1 MSLKTAGS
9 KMNLPIR
16 LAGPLLAAAMGGL
29 LLLALGRELAVWVLL
44 AWLLGSGLSILGALR
59 GRLPWFGG
67 RQRFFLALA
76 GVIAAVIGEG
86 WGNWLPMFTQMVVWL
101 LAVKAL
107 ELRGQRDFYQMA
119 ALTLLGLGIAAWL
132 RVDLIFAFLLLFTLY
147 FALLGLMWQPLADV
161 NQGLSGNLFQWR
173 EFARIAGFT
182 LGFVFLL
189 LPLAALFF
197 LILPRTPTP
206 LWAWAPPAQ
215 HARSGF
221 SPELAPDSISQLASD
236 SAIAFRAQITPPP
249 GAAPSLYW
257 IGAVLWRDD
266 GRHWLPDPPKMAHGL
281 APDPATLGA
290 TAAFR
295 QEIVLSPGNGDYLFA
310 LPVPRRVEL
319 GQPWHQEADGVL
331 RLDHAPDLP
340 LRYTVWSAPAPPQP
354 LSAAERAAA
363 LQVPANTDPAI
374 RALARSFAAGG
385 SDNAAVVQ
393 RIMAWFH
400 GPDFRYS
407 LQSPSGY
414 PDGQSMGDF
423 LLRTHTGFCEFYA
436 GGLALL
442 LRLDGIPARVVT
454 GYHGGEYNPVGHYW
468 IIRQSMAHAWVQAWF
483 PGRGWVGLDATPATA
498 SAGPAR
504 AGGGTARDVVPAGQ
518 QWWDWLQ
525 WQWINMVID
534 LTPAK
539 QRAVWQQA
547 GAQLASLARWHAPS
561 LHAWKE
567 QWKGWPSTLSFRS
580 ALPGMTALILV
591 FLGIVRHYRRR
602 HPAYWRRR
610 AQRHLRHL
618 GLGNVQ
624 PGAEP
629 AFWSTLAL
637 PADTL
642 EKLREFYREQ
652 RYGPAP
658 TARRDHQLALTVR
671 ASQRQLRHPLT

>member
-1 MSLKTAGS
+1 
-9 KMNLPIR
+9 MNLPIR
-16 LAGPLLAAAMGGL
+16 LAAPLLAAAMGSL
-29 LLLALGRELAVWVLL
+29 LLLALGREVAVWALL
-44 AWLLGSGLSILGALR
+44 AWFLGSGLSILGALR
-59 GRLPWFGG
+59 RRLPWFGG
-67 RQRFFLALA
+67 RQRFFLALV
-76 GVIAAVIGEG
+76 GVIAAAIVEG
-86 WGNWLPMFTQMVVWL
+86 WGNWLPMLTQMVIWL

-132 RVDLIFAFLLLFTLY
+132 RVDLIFAFLLLATLY

-161 NQGLSGNLFQWR
+161 NQGLAGNLFQWR
-173 EFARIAGFT
+173 DFARIAGFT

-189 LPLAALFF
+189 LPLAAFFFF
-197 LILPRTPTP
+197 LLPRTPTP

-221 SPELAPDSISQLASD
+221 SPELAPDSVSQLATD
-236 SAIAFRAQITPPP
+236 SAIAFRAQLTPPP
-249 GAAPSLYW
+249 SDGGSLYW
-257 IGAVLWRDD
+257 VGAILWRDD
-266 GRHWLPDPPKMAHGL
+266 GRDWLPDPPKMQQGHAADSAAL
-281 APDPATLGA
+281 EA
-290 TAAFR
+290 TATVR
-295 QEIVLSPGNGDYLFA
+295 QEIVLAPGNSRYLFA

-319 GQPWHQEADGVL
+319 GQSWHQEADGVL
-331 RLDHAPDLP
+331 RLDKAPDLP
-340 LRYTVWSAPAPPQP
+340 LRYTVWSSPAPPRP
-354 LSAAERAAA
+354 LSAAVRAAA

-374 RALARSFAAGG
+374 RALARSFTAGG
-385 SDNAAVVQ
+385 SDSAAVAQ

-400 GPDFRYS
+400 RPDFHYS
-407 LQSPSGY
+407 LQSPAGY

-423 LLRTHTGFCEFYA
+423 LLHTHTGFCEFYA

-483 PGRGWVGLDATPATA
+483 PGRGWVRLDATPAA
-498 SAGPAR
+498 AAAGA
-504 AGGGTARDVVPAGQ
+504 AGAGSSTTRDLVPAGQ

-547 GAQLASLARWHAPS
+547 GARLASLAHWHGPS

-567 QWKGWPSTLSFRS
+567 QWKRWPSALSFR
-580 ALPGMTALILV
+580 PGLLAVTVLLLA
-591 FLGIVRHYRRR
+591 FLGIGQHYWRRR

-610 AQRHLRHL
+610 AQRHLRRL
-618 GLGNVQ
+618 GLGAGQ
-624 PGAEP
+624 PGAEV
-629 AFWSTLAL
+629 AFWSTLPL
-637 PADTL
+637 PASTL
-642 EKLREFYREQ
+642 QRLQDLYREQ

-658 TARRDHQLALTVR
+658 TAVQDRQLARHVR
-671 ASQRQLRHPLT
+671 ALQGQLRHPLTADG